1 METFAAR
8 IKEIRKQRK
17 LTQKGIA
24 ELANIDVRLY
34 QYYEAGKLCPSL
46 TNAIN
51 IADILAVS
59 LDYLT
64 GRSDNPNI
72 N

>member
-17 LTQKGIA
+17 LTQKGVA

-34 QYYEAGKLCPSL
+34 QYYEAGTLCPSL